1 MQKRNW
7 SMTSM
12 TCGWLLCLMA
22 MCEMSV
28 YGFLSAHLSSRQ
40 RWMMPSSSLLQF
52 SSSEENNREY
62 SAFTHNMRRT
72 CIHQFLTQRSIQ
84 SFMFLLTQIRD
95 PHTANWIENMANAT
109 NLLEFHGTGA
119 FNLTRYP
126 DWDSI
131 FLDMMERPK
140 SKIILQAK
148 RRGRGHGGWSKNNPY
163 LKVRPIHIIS
173 NQYYT
178 ILYYT
183 ILVHSFILVSLLL
196 LLLENVWNGNDRRDL

>member
-1 MQKRNW
+1 MQKPNW
-7 SMTSM
+7 SMTITS
-12 TCGWLLCLMA
+12 CGWLLCLMT
-22 MCEMSV
+22 MCQ
-28 YGFLSAHLSSRQ
+28 YDANGFVSPRLSSRQ
-40 RWMMPSSSLLQF
+40 RCMMPSSSLLQF
-52 SSSEENNREY
+52 SSGSGGDDNNREY

-109 NLLEFHGTGA
+109 NLLEYHGSGA

-131 FLDMMERPK
+131 FVDMIDRPR

-148 RRGRGHGGWSKNNPY
+148 QIAIEWTND
-163 LKVRPIHIIS
+163 LD
-173 NQYYT
+173 
-178 ILYYT
+178 
-183 ILVHSFILVSLLL
+183 LLAKAN
-196 LLLENVWNGNDRRDL
+196 EEI